1 MVVTVVCSHDEYTVE
16 RERAGAL
23 ENCYVSVLVIHS
35 AGRGGAGSGPRGR
48 QFSLRLEN
56 EHGAE
61 IHRATVTM
69 GEELSTQ
76 TLIGRQQYTRRFGL
90 YLVLGRERGGGGRH
104 LPAGALPRHL
114 LVPQV
119 LQGRETAQAGPREV
133 ICLFMTPL
141 LWQKSIHLYRVMFL
155 LSPQSLV
162 DGEHCC

>member
-76 TLIGRQQYTRRFGL
+76 TLIGRQQYNTLRCLVFTLFLAGSVVGVGATFL
-90 YLVLGRERGGGGRH
+90 LVLCLAICWCRKCCRAEKQLKPDPER
-104 LPAGALPRHL
+104 
-114 LVPQV
+114 
-119 LQGRETAQAGPREV
+119 
-133 ICLFMTPL
+133 
-141 LWQKSIHLYRVMFL
+141 
-155 LSPQSLV
+155 
-162 DGEHCC
+162 